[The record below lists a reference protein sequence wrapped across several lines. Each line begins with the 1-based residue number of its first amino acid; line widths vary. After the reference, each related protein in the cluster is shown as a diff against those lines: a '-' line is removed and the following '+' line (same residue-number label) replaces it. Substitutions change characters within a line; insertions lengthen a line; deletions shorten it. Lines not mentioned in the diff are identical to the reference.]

1 MSWIRL
7 SDTSLLTVGGYTY
20 TSDLRLE
27 SKHEPGSPHWYL
39 IIRNIS
45 LVDDGQYECQ
55 VSTTPHM
62 STTISLQI
70 KGEEMDLQEWV
81 KHAKLGISIE
91 VKHIVFAVSYFLS
104 CVITGWMCCC
114 CLPISLSPLKQLLH
128 LDISV

>member
-70 KGEEMDLQEWV
+70 KGEEMDLKEWV

-91 VKHIVFAVSYFLS
+91 VKHFF
-104 CVITGWMCCC
+104 
-114 CLPISLSPLKQLLH
+114 
-128 LDISV
+128 